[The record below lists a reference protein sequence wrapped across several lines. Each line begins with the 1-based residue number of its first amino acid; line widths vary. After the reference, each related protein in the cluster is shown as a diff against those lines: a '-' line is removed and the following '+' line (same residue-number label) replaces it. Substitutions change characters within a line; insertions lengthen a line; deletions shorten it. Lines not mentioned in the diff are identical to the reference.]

1 MAAPGGRRRATPAS
15 STRGQWVELR
25 EEVAG
30 LLLVRGVGEW
40 RSEVAG
46 FRKGAELASY
56 ATMTQAATPS
66 SHVGAA
72 CDARVARRVRV

>member
-1 MAAPGGRRRATPAS
+1 MVAGGRRRAAPAS
-15 STRGQWVELR
+15 GARGQWVESR

-30 LLLVRGVGEW
+30 LLLVRGIGEW
-40 RSEVAG
+40 WSEVAE
-46 FRKGAELASY
+46 FRKEAELASY
-56 ATMTQAATPS
+56 AAMAQVATPS